1 VAELQA
7 RDQRDRTRANSP
19 LQPAADAVL
28 IDSTYLTLDQVL
40 ARAVEVI
47 DANLSASHQRSEIQ
61 A

>member
-1 VAELQA
+1 MQA

-19 LQPAADAVL
+19 LAPAADAVL
-28 IDSTYLTLDQVL
+28 IDSTYFTLDQVL

-47 DANLSASHQRSEIQ
+47 DARLAPSSNSEVQ

>member
-1 VAELQA
+1 V
-7 RDQRDRTRANSP
+7 
-19 LQPAADAVL
+19 PAKDAVL

-47 DANLSASHQRSEIQ
+47 DARLSSTQRSEMQ

>member
-19 LQPAADAVL
+19 LVPAKDAVL

-47 DANLSASHQRSEIQ
+47 EARLAKATSSPA
-61 A
+61 